1 MSKSLII
8 DLYELTMAQVY
19 FKYKSESLASF
30 DLFIRSAKRPFYVAC
45 GIDESL
51 SYISDLRFKKEDI
64 DYLKS
69 LALFEPEFLKYL
81 KSFRFKGEVWGV
93 CEPEIIFPGEPIL
106 SVRGSLIESQI
117 VESALLNKI
126 NLSTTLATKA
136 ARVVSAACGRG
147 VYDFSLRRTQGSEA
161 ALTIA
166 KYSYITGARG
176 TSNVHAGFVYGIPVA
191 GTMAHS
197 FVMSFERELDSF
209 MAFSQQFPAK
219 SILLVDTYDLKQGIN
234 SAIKVAKFIEKK
246 GFSLLGIRL
255 DSGDLAKDAFL
266 ARRMLDQAGLV
277 DTQIFASGDLDEYK
291 IAELVSQKV
300 PIDAFGVGT
309 NMGCSSDAPFTN
321 VIYKLA
327 EVKDREGKFMPTMKL
342 SQGKTTLPGK
352 KQVFRTID
360 KKGLMVKDCIALDGE
375 KLKGRK
381 LLKKLMSD
389 GKKIYKKNSLNEKR
403 NIFSAKFAELPETFK
418 KPDCR
423 QTFPVDISCK
433 LNSLIETLKDEISS
447 RVSPRVIFIDIDTQ
461 YGFLKKGSNL
471 YVPRTGALLD
481 NIKTLTRLAQEKKI
495 LVISSQDTHCPDD
508 PEFKRFP
515 VHCLKGSLEHKKI
528 KESLLRKR
536 VVVPTDKIFHF
547 SWLRSLVEK
556 NDQIIIEKHIFSIF
570 SNPNMSSLLEIIF
583 PDTIFLYGLVTEY
596 CVKEAVEGILK
607 LGFKVIVVEDAVK
620 EISVQEKQRLFSLWK
635 NKGVKFTT
643 TKRII
648 SCLK

>member
-19 FKYKSESLASF
+19 FKYKSESLAGF

-93 CEPEIIFPGEPIL
+93 GEPEIVFAGEPIL

-126 NLSTTLATKA
+126 NLATTLATKA
-136 ARVVSAACGRG
+136 ARVVFAASGRG
-147 VYDFSLRRTQGSEA
+147 VYDFSLRRTQGSAA
-161 ALTIA
+161 ALKVA
-166 KYSYITGARG
+166 EYSYIAGARG

-219 SILLVDTYDLKQGIN
+219 SILLVDTYNLKQGIA
-234 SAIKVAKFIEKK
+234 SAVKVAKFIEKK

-255 DSGDLAKDAFL
+255 DSGNLAKDAFL
-266 ARRMLDQAGLV
+266 ARRMLDSAGLV

-291 IAELVSQKV
+291 ITDLVSQKV

-321 VIYKLA
+321 VIYKLV
-327 EVKDREGKFMPTMKL
+327 EVKNRQGKFMPTMKL
-342 SQGKTTLPGK
+342 SQGKITLPGK

-360 KKGLMVKDCIALDGE
+360 KKGLMIKDVIALEGE

-381 LLKKLMSD
+381 LLKKLMSN
-389 GKKIYKKNSLNEKR
+389 GQKIYKKNSLNEKR
-403 NIFSAKFAELPETFK
+403 NIFSAKFAEIPETFR
-418 KPDCR
+418 KPDCL
-423 QTFPVDISCK
+423 QTFPVDISRK
-433 LNSLIETLKDEISS
+433 LNALTETLKDEISM
-447 RVSPRVIFIDIDTQ
+447 RFSPRVIFIDIDTQ

-471 YVPRTGALLD
+471 YVPKTETLLD
-481 NIKTLTRLAQEKKI
+481 NIKALTRLAQEKKI
-495 LVISSQDTHCPDD
+495 LVISSQDTHCSGD

-528 KESLLRKR
+528 KESLLGKR

-547 SWLRSLVEK
+547 SWLSSLVEK

-596 CVKEAVEGILK
+596 CG
-607 LGFKVIVVEDAVK
+607 GYFKTGLCGY
-620 EISVQEKQRLFSLWK
+620 S
-635 NKGVKFTT
+635 GYG
-643 TKRII
+643 
-648 SCLK
+648 CG